1 MKVTPRPPDETSNP
15 GLGSKGNLDG
25 FFGIEIIVGL
35 LILRGSKR

>member
-1 MKVTPRPPDETSNP
+1 MKVTPRPPDETSKARF
-15 GLGSKGNLDG
+15 GSKRNLDG